1 MVIIEEV
8 EESSSSDVEIIE
20 QDSDM
25 SPSARIVPAKR
36 VKVEVSDRYA
46 TVKPSYEPP
55 RPTEAQQKSILEG
68 SESPDILISVS
79 EESNSKL
86 KSDMDCN
93 QENEALNEPANAA
106 PDKRLFLL
114 SMEFPN
120 ELVDLAIN
128 KLGEGAPLIE
138 VVDFILSL
146 TARSSREKDITGSN
160 GSKDKK
166 NEGNTEETLLGK
178 MDKTASLL
186 DMGFS
191 EDEVFSAIDNLGP
204 EVPIWELADSI
215 FASRIACGTGEE
227 DVLTSQCSSVS
238 QQDGN
243 IPRI

>member
-1 MVIIEEV
+1 MQIFSNRYSKMTIIEV

-20 QDSDM
+20 LDSDLWT
-25 SPSARIVPAKR
+25 STRIVPAKR
-36 VKVEVSDRYA
+36 V
-46 TVKPSYEPP
+46 
-55 RPTEAQQKSILEG
+55 QQKSIG
-68 SESPDILISVS
+68 SEYPDIHLSAS

-93 QENEALNEPANAA
+93 QENEALNKSSNAA
-106 PDKRLFLL
+106 PDKRLLL
-114 SMEFPN
+114 MAMEFQD

-128 KLGEGAPLIE
+128 KLGEGAPLTE
-138 VVDFILSL
+138 LVDFILSL
-146 TARSSREKDITGSN
+146 TARSSREKDIVGSN
-160 GSKDKK
+160 GSKVEK

-191 EDEVFSAIDNLGP
+191 EDEIFSAIDNLGP

-215 FASRIACGTGEE
+215 FAKRIASGAGEE
-227 DVLTSQCSSVS
+227 DLLTSRCSSVS

-243 IPRI
+243 MPRI

>member
-1 MVIIEEV
+1 MAIIEV

-20 QDSDM
+20 QDSDVWT
-25 SPSARIVPAKR
+25 STRIVPAKR
-36 VKVEVSDRYA
+36 VKVEVSGRHV

-55 RPTEAQQKSILEG
+55 RHTEAQQKSIFEG

-93 QENEALNEPANAA
+93 QENEVLNESSNAA
-106 PDKRLFLL
+106 PDKRLLL
-114 SMEFPN
+114 LAMEFQD

-128 KLGEGAPLIE
+128 KLGEGAPLTE
-138 VVDFILSL
+138 LVDFILSL
-146 TARSSREKDITGSN
+146 TARSSIEKDITGSN

-191 EDEVFSAIDNLGP
+191 EDEIFSAIDNLGK
-204 EVPIWELADSI
+204 
-215 FASRIACGTGEE
+215 SRGSHLGAC
-227 DVLTSQCSSVS
+227 
-238 QQDGN
+238 
-243 IPRI
+243 

>member
-1 MVIIEEV
+1 MAIIEV

-20 QDSDM
+20 QDSDVWT
-25 SPSARIVPAKR
+25 STRIVPAKR
-36 VKVEVSDRYA
+36 VKVEVSGRHV

-55 RPTEAQQKSILEG
+55 RHTEAQQKSIFEG

-93 QENEALNEPANAA
+93 QENEVLNESSNAA
-106 PDKRLFLL
+106 PDKRLLL
-114 SMEFPN
+114 LAMEFQD

-128 KLGEGAPLIE
+128 KL
-138 VVDFILSL
+138 
-146 TARSSREKDITGSN
+146 ARSSIEKDITGSN

-191 EDEVFSAIDNLGP
+191 EDEIFSAIDNLGP

-215 FASRIACGTGEE
+215 FANRIASGTGEE
-227 DVLTSQCSSVS
+227 DLLTSRCSSVS

-243 IPRI
+243 MPRI